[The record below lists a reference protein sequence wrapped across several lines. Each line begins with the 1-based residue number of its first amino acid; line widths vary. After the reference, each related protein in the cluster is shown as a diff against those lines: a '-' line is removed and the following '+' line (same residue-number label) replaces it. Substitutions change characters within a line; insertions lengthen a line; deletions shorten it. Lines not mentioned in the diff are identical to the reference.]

1 VAKRDDSLAHVYA
14 GALLDLAFEKGVHAE
29 VLAELKAFEQ
39 VLGRVPQFVAFLNTP
54 RIRREAKADVL
65 AKVFGNRVSDYTL
78 NFFRVVVDKRRQH
91 LLPKMIAAFVD
102 GYHERMGEVVV
113 QVQSAVA
120 LEDGQKQRLARAL
133 KKKFDKEVILEERV
147 NPRLLGGLVMRV
159 GDTRIDGSLRSRL
172 EAVGARLEAAR
183 VRSQDVYEDQG

>member
-1 VAKRDDSLAHVYA
+1 VANRDDSLAHIYA

-29 VLAELKAFEQ
+29 TLAELKAFEQ

-54 RIRREAKADVL
+54 RIRREAKAAVL

-78 NFFRVVVDKRRQH
+78 NFFRVVVDKGRQH
-91 LLPKMIAAFVD
+91 LLPKMIVAFVD

-113 QVQSAVA
+113 KVQSAVP
-120 LEDGQKQRLARAL
+120 LEDGQKQRLSRAL
-133 KKKFDKEVILEERV
+133 KKKFEKDIILEERV
-147 NPRLLGGLVMRV
+147 NPRLLGGLVMSV

-183 VRSQDVYEDQG
+183 VRSQDNEDQG